1 MGRDNVYL
9 GKSVPDVG
17 RPGLDKLS
25 EVRGIALRI
34 LEDYRCGEIS
44 YQTAMSRLNLL
55 SLIVSR
61 DSDFEDPEKER
72 KAKEFIDYVRRQLMD
87 ERPRRY
93 R

>member
-1 MGRDNVYL
+1 MG
-9 GKSVPDVG
+9 KTVPDIG
-17 RPGLDKLS
+17 RPGLDKLA

-44 YQTAMSRLNLL
+44 YRKAMSRLNLL

-61 DSDFEDPEKER
+61 DSDFTYDEEKKR
-72 KAKEFIDYVRRQLMD
+72 KAKEFIEYVRRQLMN
-87 ERPRRY
+87 ERPARRY